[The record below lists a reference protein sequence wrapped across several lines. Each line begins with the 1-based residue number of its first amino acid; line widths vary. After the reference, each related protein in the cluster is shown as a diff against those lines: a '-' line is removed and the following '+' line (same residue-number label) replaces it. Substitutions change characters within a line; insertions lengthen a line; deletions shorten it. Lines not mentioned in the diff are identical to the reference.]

1 MIVGGIRCEVCEGA
15 GRVVETLEPDGRR
28 RVLPCCAAR
37 FNAVLDDP
45 MTIME
50 TCRVV
55 GRNGAR
61 SRSLQVLFTEYV
73 KNATYVEVQ
82 CPACGGT
89 GFSLRL
95 VTNGE
100 PRREL

>member
-1 MIVGGIRCEVCEGA
+1 MIVGGVTCEVCEGV

-28 RVLPCCAAR
+28 RVLPCSARR

-45 MTIME
+45 MAIME
-50 TCRVV
+50 ECRLV
-55 GRNGAR
+55 GGNGAR
-61 SRSLQVLFTEYV
+61 SRSLQVLFHDYV
-73 KNATYVEVQ
+73 KNLTYVEVQ
-82 CPACGGT
+82 CPACSGT

-100 PRREL
+100 PRRHA